1 MAENFTMFG
10 SSIGLE
16 PPAHRPGG
24 AIAGSR
30 CDDRHDTFDRTGE
43 MQRVTRVLL
52 AFALFAVAP
61 ALFAQGEGSMSGPS
75 MPQQHR
81 LRIGFGGGM
90 EVPTSNAGD
99 FYRNG
104 VTGQGFLLINL
115 GVLPAIRLNL
125 GYSRFDFRNALAGEA
140 QSGNGQI
147 LSGVAGMR
155 VNLLPGKVRPYL
167 VAGVG
172 AFNIKNTVNVDGSGP
187 VSQSDTKFGI
197 DGGAGLAFTIGRI
210 DAFVEGRVQNVYT
223 DQGVIDTK
231 SIRTIPVTFGII
243 F

>member
-1 MAENFTMFG
+1 MFG

>member
-1 MAENFTMFG
+1 MFG

-52 AFALFAVAP
+52 AFALFALAP

-172 AFNIKNTVNVDGSGP
+172 AFNIRNTVNVDGSGP

>member
-1 MAENFTMFG
+1 
-10 SSIGLE
+10 
-16 PPAHRPGG
+16 
-24 AIAGSR
+24 
-30 CDDRHDTFDRTGE
+30 
-43 MQRVTRVLL
+43 MQRVTRVLVGI
-52 AFALFAVAP
+52 ALFAVAP
-61 ALFAQGEGSMSGPS
+61 AALAQGEGSMSGPS

-81 LRIGFGGGM
+81 FRIGFGGGM

-99 FYRNG
+99 FYKNG

-125 GYSRFDFRNALAGEA
+125 GYSRFDFRNALSGEI

-167 VAGVG
+167 LAGVG
-172 AFNIKNTVNVDGSGP
+172 AFNIRNTINADGSGS
-187 VSQSDTKFGI
+187 VSQSETKFGI
-197 DGGAGLAFTIGRI
+197 DGGAGLAFTIGRV

-231 SIRTIPVTFGII
+231 SIRTVPVTFGII